1 MQPDM
6 SRYVR
11 TWHARSKHTAHARWV
26 YYTITPNT
34 IANPPSTSLCL
45 SKILSVSEASAGIH
59 PVLGGVLPL
68 IVVQDGKLVVL
79 ERAHDVLE
87 QHPSAQ

>member
-1 MQPDM
+1 MQTGVNCVNM
-6 SRYVR
+6 C
-11 TWHARSKHTAHARWV
+11 H
-26 YYTITPNT
+26 I
-34 IANPPSTSLCL
+34 
-45 SKILSVSEASAGIH
+45 AGIL

-68 IVVQDGKLVVL
+68 AVVQDGELGIL